1 MAASAASGNGGTT
14 AGAASSTLA
23 DRWRID
29 PDAPLATFDLPSAQA
44 FAATELPAQERPL
57 LAFLCTSGLPFRAE
71 SARLLA
77 GSSIEGLLGL
87 IAYGI
92 VDWPAEQARV
102 PALLYERPKGDP
114 VCELFGKRIVPGCGD
129 EPIRALLRPIGRGL
143 RVLQRL
149 NIAHRGI
156 RPDNLWFEDAAN
168 RSAVAGCAL
177 SGPAGWDQPSPFE
190 PLERAMAERAGRGEG
205 DTAADIYALGVTVL
219 WLVTGPP
226 AWSFLPDAEVLSARV
241 GKGSYSALTQG
252 VRLPEWLVEPLR
264 CMLADDPDQRWTLR
278 ELQAWLDGMPLP
290 MHISPPLPSAE
301 GPFVFSGK
309 PFIGL
314 RELAMAMARDVP
326 AAAQA
331 IRGGSLQTWLRHGL
345 RDPIRAK
352 RLDELVEG
360 ATYNAAEIGGGDDAL
375 VARALL
381 LIDET
386 APIRYRDAAFSVD
399 GFGPVLAK
407 RVLDG
412 ESVQTLAEP
421 IAIGLPKLCLM
432 QSRGS
437 GAAKVER
444 ARRLVA
450 LSGYL
455 RDPRLGF
462 GVERCLYVANPGLP
476 CLSLSIATCGVVEL
490 ADLLREL
497 EAAAAA
503 ATDDKLLD
511 RHVAGFIAARIG
523 NEAAAAIPL
532 SGLSDPDAATSATA
546 MLALLA
552 FVQARHPD
560 APRPRLARW
569 IGRKLPAAIA
579 SIRHRPTRVA
589 LEREAARKIA
599 LGDLCGLHVLIS
611 DPEPR
616 RRDHSGFRTATA
628 AWKRAEMEIAALD
641 RLQAQRQLAAQARGA
656 RVAAIIGLS
665 GACVSIGAT
674 ILLALR

>member
-1 MAASAASGNGGTT
+1 MAASAASGNSGTT
-14 AGAASSTLA
+14 AGAASSTFA
-23 DRWRID
+23 DRWRIH
-29 PDAPLATFDLPSAQA
+29 PDAPLPAFDLPSAQA
-44 FAATELPAQERPL
+44 FAAGEQQAQERPL

-71 SARLLA
+71 CARLLL

-92 VDWPAEQARV
+92 VDWPAEHARL
-102 PALLYERPKGDP
+102 PALLYERPRGDP
-114 VCELFGKRIVPGCGD
+114 VAEFFGKRIVTEGGD
-129 EPIRALLRPIGRGL
+129 EAIRSLLRPIGRGL
-143 RVLQRL
+143 RALQRL

-168 RSAVAGCAL
+168 RTAVVGCAL
-177 SGPAGWDQPSPFE
+177 CGPAGWDQPSAFE

-226 AWSFLPDAEVLSARV
+226 PWSFLPETEVLSARV

-252 VRLPEWLVEPLR
+252 VRLPQWLVEPLR
-264 CMLADDPDQRWTLR
+264 CMLADDPGHRWNLR

-290 MHISPPLPSAE
+290 MHISRPAASPE
-301 GPFVFSGK
+301 GPFVFNGK

-326 AAAQA
+326 TAAQA
-331 IRGGSLQTWLRHGL
+331 IRGGSLQSWLRHGL
-345 RDPIRAK
+345 RDALRAK

-360 ATYNAAEIGGGDDAL
+360 ATCSAADTGRGDDAL

-381 LIDET
+381 LLDET
-386 APIRYRDAAFSVD
+386 APIRFRDAAFSVD
-399 GFGPVLAK
+399 GFGPLLAK

-412 ESVQTLAEP
+412 DSVQTLAEAM
-421 IAIGLPKLCLM
+421 AIGLPKLWLM
-432 QSRGS
+432 QSRSS
-437 GAAKVER
+437 GAAIAER

-450 LSGYL
+450 LCGYL

-462 GVERCLYVANPGLP
+462 GIERCLYVANPGLP
-476 CLSLSIATCGVVEL
+476 CLSPSLRSSAVVDL
-490 ADLLREL
+490 AEILPQL
-497 EAAAAA
+497 EMAAAT

-523 NEAAAAIPL
+523 NEAATAIGL
-532 SGLSDPDAATSATA
+532 SGLSDADPATSATA
-546 MLALLA
+546 TLAVLALI
-552 FVQARHPD
+552 QARHPD

-569 IGRKLPAAIA
+569 IGRRLPAAITA
-579 SIRHRPTRVA
+579 IRHRPTRVA
-589 LEREAARKIA
+589 LEKEAARKIA
-599 LGDLCGLHVLIS
+599 LGDLCGLHALIS
-611 DPEPR
+611 DPER
-616 RRDHSGFRTATA
+616 RRCDHNGFRTATA
-628 AWKRAEMEIAALD
+628 AWKRAEIEIAALD
-641 RLQAQRQLAAQARGA
+641 RLHAQRQLAAQARGA

-665 GACVSIGAT
+665 GAFVSIGAT
-674 ILLALR
+674 LLFALR